1 MASISLSLPPSA
13 RLFCEARERLAA
25 GLAAGRL
32 GAEYVAACSDA
43 ADEYFRERLAECAA
57 SAPEAPFALVAVGG
71 YGRRE
76 LCPGSDLDALAIF
89 AGDVPE
95 DASHLAR
102 CLFHPLWD
110 MGLEVGHGVRG
121 LDECLALSAEDF
133 QVFASFL
140 DLRFLAGDESVFAR
154 LSRRLDDE
162 LFPAYSGR
170 FLAWLGDCNAA
181 RGVRFGEAGAVLE
194 PNVKE
199 GLGGLR
205 DYHQALWLMRLAEA
219 GGRAAG
225 EGDSRFAA
233 EWEELRKN
241 AAFLLLARSRLHLL
255 CRRKNDKLHF
265 EHQEKLAE
273 SLGFSGMEGAL
284 AVEVFLASLLRR
296 MAEIKAL
303 REALWPALAEALGA
317 AIGRAAEGAE
327 GAETAEMAEM
337 VDDGVER
344 APEGLRFA
352 AGLPREALGER
363 ILPLFTACAELGLPL
378 SYEARRM
385 VRAEAGRLAE
395 VVAASPDTVG
405 RRSFFALTRIMMADA
420 KGAALEGMLETGV
433 LAAIVPEFSRVA
445 HLVRFDVYHVHPV
458 GRHTLEAIRRLR
470 EAAAPDMAS
479 GPFSAVYA
487 GLEHPERLFWGALF
501 HDVGKGLGGGHSEK
515 GARIAEGALRRF
527 GLDPEAVGDVAF
539 LVRNH
544 LFLADVSGSRDLSD
558 RDALAHWAGKM
569 GSTQRLDMLL
579 LLTWADSLATGP
591 SAWSSWKESLLLELY
606 GKVRAL
612 IESGRLFDE
621 HDAGRMLR
629 ARDKV
634 RSLCGGRFRPEELEG
649 RLENMPPRYLATVS
663 PEDIAVH
670 LDMLRELDEAI
681 VEDKRMAPGGRGG
694 RGVAVVDPRP
704 APGGGYVTT
713 VAAMNA
719 RRLFVTV
726 AGVLA
731 LYDINIVAAEVYV
744 WDDAAAILI
753 FRVGDPPDA
762 LYAEEVWARVRRSI
776 KYAQTGKLSLDYR
789 LAEKR
794 DAFLARKAGPG
805 GGKAPEI
812 TVDNDASE
820 LFTLVEVGA
829 DDRVGLLYDIAGA
842 LCDLDL
848 EVHLAK
854 ASTAGDRIR
863 DVFYVRSWDGGK
875 VCDRERLAEL
885 RGALLHRLK
894 R

>member
-1 MASISLSLPPSA
+1 MTSSTTSLPPSA
-13 RLFCEARERLAA
+13 RIFSEARERLAA
-25 GLAAGRL
+25 GLSAGRL

-43 ADEYFRERLAECAA
+43 ADAYFRERLAECSPAA
-57 SAPEAPFALVAVGG
+57 PGAPFALVAVGG

-95 DASHLAR
+95 EAAGLAK

-121 LDECLALSAEDF
+121 LGECLALAAEDF

-140 DLRFLAGDESVFAR
+140 DLRFLAGDEGVFAE
-154 LSRRLDDE
+154 LSRRLREE
-162 LFPAYSGR
+162 LFAAHTGR
-170 FLAWLGDCNAA
+170 FLAWLGVRNEA
-181 RGVRFGEAGAVLE
+181 RGARFGDAGAVLE
-194 PNVKE
+194 PNIKE

-219 GGRAAG
+219 GGREAG

-273 SLGFSGMEGAL
+273 ELGFSGIDGAL
-284 AVEVFLASLLRR
+284 PVEVFLASLLRR

-317 AIGRAAEGAE
+317 EGGRTSLAGEAVA
-327 GAETAEMAEM
+327 
-337 VDDGVER
+337 DGVER
-344 APEGLRFA
+344 TSEGLRFA
-352 AGLPREALGER
+352 DGLSSLAIGER
-363 ILPLFTACAELGLPL
+363 ILPLFAACAELGVPL

-385 VRAEAGRLAE
+385 VREQAGRLAE
-395 VVAASPDTVG
+395 VVAAAPGAAG
-405 RRSFFALTRIMMADA
+405 RRAFFDLTRIMMADA

-433 LAAIVPEFSRVA
+433 LSAIVPEFDRAA

-458 GRHTLEAIRRLR
+458 GRHTLEAVRRLR
-470 EAAAPDMAS
+470 EAASKESGA
-479 GPFSAVYA
+479 GPFAEVYA
-487 GLEHPERLFWGALF
+487 GLEHPERLFWGAFF

-515 GARIAEGALRRF
+515 GARIAEAALRRF
-527 GLDPEAVGDVAF
+527 GLDPEETGDVAF

-558 RDALAHWAGKM
+558 RNALAHWAGKM
-569 GSTQRLDMLL
+569 GSTRRLDMLL

-591 SAWSSWKESLLLELY
+591 SAWSSWKESLVWELY
-606 GKVRAL
+606 AKVRAL

-634 RSLCGGRFRPEELEG
+634 RSLCGGRFSPEELEG

-670 LDMLRELDEAI
+670 LDMLRELDAAI
-681 VEDKRMAPGGRGG
+681 VEDKRMVPGGRGG
-694 RGVAVVDPRP
+694 RGVAMVDPRP
-704 APGGGYVTT
+704 APGGGYVAT
-713 VAAMNA
+713 VAAMNV

-731 LYDINIVAAEVYV
+731 LHDINIVSADVYV
-744 WDDAAAILI
+744 WDDEAAILI

-762 LYAEEVWARVRRSI
+762 LYADEVWARVRRAI

-794 DAFLARKAGPG
+794 NGFLAKKAGPG
-805 GGKAPEI
+805 GGKAPEVS
-812 TVDNDASE
+812 VDNEASE

-829 DDRVGLLYDIAGA
+829 DDRIGLLYDIAGA

-854 ASTAGDRIR
+854 ASTSGDRIR
-863 DVFYVRSWDGGK
+863 DVFYVRSWEGGK

-885 RGALLHRLK
+885 RGALAHRLQ